1 MAKTEKTPFCGRAL
15 VRVSAKIEKKYPFGR
30 LLVRVRA
37 QIEKKYTLFT
47 IRAKQE
53 KKTLWQGFGQGKKK

>member
-30 LLVRVRA
+30 LLVTNR
-37 QIEKKYTLFT
+37 EKKYTLFT
-47 IRAKQE
+47 IRAKLE
-53 KKTLWQGFGQGKKK
+53 KKNLCGRALVRVKKE

>member
-53 KKTLWQGFGQGKKK
+53 KKNFVAGLWSG